1 MGPFLTIIVVGI
13 SAGLFAG
20 VAAFF
25 LKGSAI
31 IIKDSKSL
39 KEKND
44 SIERDYSKAQMPRII
59 NLYVNLIDFLCIK
72 IGRLTMYMVFVM
84 MFILV
89 LSFVTRNI
97 INIPLM
103 WIIEMAQF
111 IITGYYLLGGGYS
124 MIMGDHVRMDLV
136 YSKLSDRN
144 KAKMD
149 VFTSFFLVFY
159 LVTLLYGSIS
169 SLIYTIET
177 KQRLFTAWAP
187 YVWPIKT
194 IMLIGISLM
203 LLQCIS
209 MFFKDIAKVMDRE
222 IK

>member
-1 MGPFLTIIVVGI
+1 MPKIIC
-13 SAGLFAG
+13 
-20 VAAFF
+20 
-25 LKGSAI
+25 
-31 IIKDSKSL
+31 
-39 KEKND
+39 
-44 SIERDYSKAQMPRII
+44 
-59 NLYVNLIDFLCIK
+59 LYINLIDWICIK
-72 IGRLTMYMVFVM
+72 VGRLAMYMVFVM
-84 MFILV
+84 MFILI
-89 LSFVTRNI
+89 LSFVTRNL

-103 WIIEMAQF
+103 WIIEMTQF

-159 LVTLLYGSIS
+159 LITLFYGSIS

-177 KQRLFTAWAP
+177 KQKLFTAWAP

-194 IMLIGISLM
+194 IMLIGILLM
-203 LLQCIS
+203 LLQSIS
-209 MFFKDIAKVMDRE
+209 MFFKDIAKVTERE
-222 IK
+222 IN

>member
-1 MGPFLTIIVVGI
+1 MPKIIC
-13 SAGLFAG
+13 
-20 VAAFF
+20 
-25 LKGSAI
+25 
-31 IIKDSKSL
+31 
-39 KEKND
+39 
-44 SIERDYSKAQMPRII
+44 
-59 NLYVNLIDFLCIK
+59 LYVKLVDWLCIK
-72 IGRLTMYMVFVM
+72 IGRLTMFMVFVM

-169 SLIYTIET
+169 SLNYTIET

>member
-1 MGPFLTIIVVGI
+1 MPKIIC
-13 SAGLFAG
+13 LH
-20 VAAFF
+20 
-25 LKGSAI
+25 
-31 IIKDSKSL
+31 
-39 KEKND
+39 
-44 SIERDYSKAQMPRII
+44 
-59 NLYVNLIDFLCIK
+59 VNLIDWLCIK

-187 YVWPIKT
+187 YVWPIKV
-194 IMLIGISLM
+194 IMLTGILLM
-203 LLQCIS
+203 LLQSIS

-222 IK
+222 VK